1 MPHLALESVSL
12 RYDGGAP
19 VLSNV
24 SLDIASGEFVVI
36 VGRSGCGKTSLLNL
50 AAGFLAPDSGRV
62 LVDGRP
68 VAGPGAER
76 AVVFQNDALFPWLS
90 TAENVAFAARLA
102 GVSQAERRRQADRLL
117 DIVGLAGLGDRPIWQ
132 LSGGQ
137 RQRVGLARALA
148 ADPAF
153 LLMDE
158 PLGALDAMTREGMQ
172 DLLLNAWDQSSAGT
186 LLITHGVEEAL
197 YLATRIIVMTPAP
210 GRIIRRLDV
219 DFGRRRLAGESAR
232 SIKSSPA
239 FVAAREDLLD
249 SIFEREAA

>member
-1 MPHLALESVSL
+1 MPHLAIETVSL
-12 RYDGGAP
+12 RYDGAAP
-19 VLSNV
+19 VLANL
-24 SLDIASGEFVVI
+24 SLDISSGEFVVV

-50 AAGFLAPDSGRV
+50 AAGFLKPASGSV
-62 LVDGRP
+62 SVDGRK
-68 VAGPGAER
+68 VEGPGADR

-90 TAENVAFAARLA
+90 TADNVSFAARLA
-102 GVSQAERRRQADRLL
+102 GVAPAERGAKAERLL
-117 DIVGLAGLGDRPIWQ
+117 EIVGLAGLGDRPIWQ

-148 ADPAF
+148 ANPDF

-158 PLGALDAMTREGMQ
+158 PLGALDAMTRESMQ
-172 DLLLNAWDQSSAGT
+172 DLLLSAWDRSGAGT

-197 YLATRIIVMTPAP
+197 YLATRIIVMAPGP

-232 SIKSSPA
+232 SIKASPE

>member
-1 MPHLALESVSL
+1 MPPFGRADAGEPGGEGDVFRRREPGEQRVVLED
-12 RYDGGAP
+12 DGAFGAGAGDLP
-19 VLSNV
+19 AI
-24 SLDIASGEFVVI
+24 DQH
-36 VGRSGCGKTSLLNL
+36 
-50 AAGFLAPDSGRV
+50 AAGIGRQ
-62 LVDGRP
+62 
-68 VAGPGAER
+68 E
-76 AVVFQNDALFPWLS
+76 
-90 TAENVAFAARLA
+90 T
-102 GVSQAERRRQADRLL
+102 
-117 DIVGLAGLGDRPIWQ
+117 
-132 LSGGQ
+132 GGQ

-172 DLLLNAWDQSSAGT
+172 DLLLSAWDASGAGT

-197 YLATRIIVMTPAP
+197 YLATRIIVMAPGP

-232 SIKSSPA
+232 SIKASPA

>member
-1 MPHLALESVSL
+1 MPHLALENVSL
-12 RYDGGAP
+12 RYDGAAP
-19 VLSNV
+19 VLANL
-24 SLDIASGEFVVI
+24 SLDISSGEFVVV

-50 AAGFLAPDSGRV
+50 AAGFLKPASGSV
-62 LVDGRP
+62 SVDGRK
-68 VAGPGAER
+68 VEGPGADR

-90 TAENVAFAARLA
+90 TADNVSFAARLA
-102 GVSQAERRRQADRLL
+102 GVAPAERGAEAERLL
-117 DIVGLAGLGDRPIWQ
+117 EIVGLAGLGDRPIWQ

-148 ADPAF
+148 ANPAF

-158 PLGALDAMTREGMQ
+158 PLGALDAMTRESMQ
-172 DLLLNAWDQSSAGT
+172 DLLLNAWDRSGAGT

-197 YLATRIIVMTPAP
+197 YLATRILVMAPGP

-232 SIKSSPA
+232 SIKASPE

>member
-1 MPHLALESVSL
+1 MPHLALENASL
-12 RYDGGAP
+12 RYDRAAP
-19 VLSNV
+19 VLSNL
-24 SLDIASGEFVVI
+24 SLDLRSGEFVVV

-50 AAGFLAPDSGRV
+50 AAGFLKPSSGSV
-62 LVDGRP
+62 SVDGRK
-68 VAGPGAER
+68 VEGPGADR

-90 TAENVAFAARLA
+90 TGENVSLAARLA
-102 GVSQAERRRQADRLL
+102 GIAPAERRTEAERLL
-117 DIVGLAGLGDRPIWQ
+117 EIVGLAGLRDRPIWQ

-148 ADPAF
+148 ANPAF

-158 PLGALDAMTREGMQ
+158 PLGALDAMTRESMQ
-172 DLLLNAWDQSSAGT
+172 DLLLNAWDRSGAGT

-197 YLATRIIVMTPAP
+197 YLATRIIVMAPSP

-219 DFGRRRLAGESAR
+219 DFGRRRLADESAR
-232 SIKSSPA
+232 AIKASPE

>member
-1 MPHLALESVSL
+1 MPHLALENISL

-24 SLDIASGEFVVI
+24 SLDIRSGEFVVV

-50 AAGFLAPDSGRV
+50 AAGFLSPASGRV
-62 LVDGRP
+62 LVDGEP
-68 VAGPGAER
+68 VTGPGAQR

-90 TAENVAFAARLA
+90 TAENIAFAARLA
-102 GVSQAERRRQADRLL
+102 GVGPAERRQQADRLL
-117 DIVGLAGLGDRPIWQ
+117 DVVGLAGLGDRPVWQ

-137 RQRVGLARALA
+137 RQRIGLARALA

-172 DLLLNAWDQSSAGT
+172 DLLLSAWARSGAGT

-197 YLATRIIVMTPAP
+197 YLATRIIVMAPGP

-232 SIKSSPA
+232 SIKVSPA
-239 FVAAREDLLD
+239 FVTAREDLLD